1 MSSTPWW
8 GTALVAGLFGLVGVA
23 VAQLVAVRLERA
35 RTRREDTRR
44 WHSERRKTYAEFL
57 AATYTLYRH
66 AGDHWDDPGTSEEK
80 GLLREAVL
88 KVQEVLL
95 IASQPV
101 ADAAVELHRRLHEG
115 VKART
120 KDGSGEFAEFRKT
133 IFEAR
138 ELFHATAREELGVSD

>member
-1 MSSTPWW
+1 VSTTPWW

-23 VAQLVAVRLERA
+23 VAQFVAVRLERT
-35 RTRREDTRR
+35 RHRREDTRR
-44 WHSERRKTYAEFL
+44 WHSERRQTYAEFL

-66 AGDHWDDPGTSEEK
+66 ATDHWDDPDSSEEK
-80 GLLREAVL
+80 ALLREAVL

-101 ADAAVELHRRLHEG
+101 ADAAVNLHRRLHEG

-120 KDGSGEFAEFRKT
+120 GDYAAFRST

-138 ELFHATAREELGVSD
+138 ELFHAAARAELGVSD